1 MAEEKTKTAG
11 DKLKAGVNA
20 NVEGQPTLK
29 WDDSSMSTSYANVVN
44 VSMTR
49 EECGLFFGTNL
60 TTGISGVGEVTIKLS
75 DRIIM
80 TPHAAKRLSILLDA
94 HIRGYEE
101 RYGKLDVQRTDQ
113 PTTTQ

>member
-1 MAEEKTKTAG
+1 MAEEKKKTGGDATKPGVAAG
-11 DKLKAGVNA
+11 AG
-20 NVEGQPTLK
+20 GQPTLK
-29 WDDSSMSTSYANVVN
+29 WDDTSMSTSYANVVN

-60 TTGISGVGEVTIKLS
+60 TTGIGGVGEVTIKLS

-80 TPHAAKRLSILLDA
+80 TPHAAKRLSVLLDA
-94 HIRGYEE
+94 HLRGYEE

>member
-1 MAEEKTKTAG
+1 MAEEHANPAQDQATAATG
-11 DKLKAGVNA
+11 PNGSSNQP
-20 NVEGQPTLK
+20 NVK
-29 WDDSSMSTSYANVVN
+29 WDDASMTTSYANVVN

-60 TTGISGVGEVTIKLS
+60 TTGIGGGKDLTIKLS

-94 HIRGYEE
+94 HLRGYEE
-101 RYGKLDVQRTDQ
+101 RYGKLEVRPGTNQ
-113 PTTTQ
+113 